1 MLITNVDGAPAG
13 APGEAPVGS
22 PELVA
27 LVPSGEMGSG
37 TLLEDQ
43 NGARPLAKERRRQPV
58 SVKRISIFG
67 LGYVGAVSLACLARD
82 GHQVIGCDID
92 PVKLDLIRSRKSPI
106 LEEGIQELMR
116 DVVDSG
122 RVKVTNDA
130 TRAVNDSEVS
140 FICVGTPSAANGSQ
154 DLGAI
159 LRLAEQI
166 GAALRNKHA
175 FHTVV
180 VRSTVQPGTLEE
192 KIEPILE
199 RASGKKSGVDFG
211 LAFQPEFLRE
221 GSSIRDYDHPPYT
234 IVGGNCEAA
243 VNAVREIFQHLDARF
258 LVTSIRV
265 AETLKMSCNAFHA
278 LKITFAN
285 EIGRISQSL
294 GIDSHEV
301 MRLVCADTR
310 LNISTAYMKPG
321 FAFGGSCLPKDL
333 RALAHI
339 ARQNDLE
346 IPMLASLLVSNRA
359 HIDHAVDKILKLGR
373 PRVGMLGLSFK
384 TGTDDLR
391 ESPLVMV
398 AKRLLGEGCELR
410 IFDPEVHLSRL
421 LGANRSYIDAHIPH
435 LGSLLCEHI
444 NEMIDPSEVVLVGL
458 QQPALDAALQAR
470 VRHDQYVIDLVNL
483 PNRDLLRCRYE
494 GACW

>member
-1 MLITNVDGAPAG
+1 VLTTDRGLEGRQEARPGIVGAVEF
-13 APGEAPVGS
+13 GEAALD
-22 PELVA
+22 ETQQRDRKAVA
-27 LVPSGEMGSG
+27 I
-37 TLLEDQ
+37 
-43 NGARPLAKERRRQPV
+43 
-58 SVKRISIFG
+58 KRISIFG

-82 GHQVIGCDID
+82 GHRVTGVDID
-92 PVKLDLIRSRKSPI
+92 ATKLDLIRSRKSPI

-122 RVKVTNDA
+122 RVTVTNDA
-130 TRAVNDSEVS
+130 ASAIRDTELS
-140 FICVGTPSAANGSQ
+140 FVCVGTPSAANGSQ
-154 DLGAI
+154 DLTAI

-166 GAALRNKHA
+166 GAALATKQE
-175 FHTVV
+175 FHTLVI
-180 VRSTVQPGTLEE
+180 RSTVQPGTVEE

-211 LAFQPEFLRE
+211 ICFQPEFLRE

-234 IVGGNCEAA
+234 IVGGNCEQA
-243 VNAVREIFQHLDARF
+243 VNVVRELFQHLDARF
-258 LVTSIRV
+258 MVTSIRV
-265 AETLKMSCNAFHA
+265 AEALKMSCNAFHA

-285 EIGRISQSL
+285 EIGRVSQAL

-310 LNISTAYMKPG
+310 LNISPAYLKPG

-333 RALAHI
+333 RALTTI
-339 ARQNDLE
+339 ARQHDLVL
-346 IPMLASLLVSNRA
+346 PMLSSLLPSNRV
-359 HIDHAVDKILKLGR
+359 HIDHAVEKILKLGR
-373 PRVGMLGLSFK
+373 PKVGMLGLSFK

-398 AKRLLGEGCELR
+398 AKRLIGEGCELR

-421 LGANRSYIDAHIPH
+421 IGANRSYIEANIPH
-435 LGSLLCEHI
+435 IASLLCGKIE
-444 NEMIDPSEVVLVGL
+444 EMLDPSEVILVGL
-458 QQPALDAALQAR
+458 QQSVLNDALQAR
-470 VRHDQYVIDLVNL
+470 VRPEQHLIDLVNL

>member
-1 MLITNVDGAPAG
+1 MLTTDGPA
-13 APGEAPVGS
+13 AGS
-22 PELVA
+22 PEVA
-27 LVPSGEMGSG
+27 VAGAGAAPI
-37 TLLEDQ
+37 LEDK
-43 NGARPLAKERRRQPV
+43 NGCSPLANRRHRKPV
-58 SVKRISIFG
+58 ATKRISIFG

-82 GHQVIGCDID
+82 GHQVTGVDID
-92 PVKLDLIRSRKSPI
+92 PVKLDLIRARKSPI

-116 DVVDSG
+116 DVVNSG
-122 RVKVTNDA
+122 RVQVTADA
-130 TRAVNDSEVS
+130 EQAVRDTEVT
-140 FICVGTPSAANGSQ
+140 FVCVGTPSAANGSQ
-154 DLGAI
+154 DLTAI

-166 GAALRNKHA
+166 GTALRSKRD
-175 FHTVV
+175 FHTIVI
-180 VRSTVQPGTLEE
+180 RSTVQPGTLED
-192 KIEPILE
+192 KLEPILE
-199 RASGKKSGVDFG
+199 KASGKRSGVDFG

-243 VNAVREIFQHLDARF
+243 VNAVREIFQHLEARF

-285 EIGRISQSL
+285 EIGRVSEAL
-294 GIDSHEV
+294 GIDAHEV

-310 LNISTAYMKPG
+310 LNISPAYLKPG

-333 RALAHI
+333 RALAQI
-339 ARQNDLE
+339 ARQNDIE
-346 IPMLASLLVSNRA
+346 IPMLSSLLASNRV

-391 ESPLVMV
+391 ESPLVLV

-410 IFDPEVHLSRL
+410 IFDPEVQLSRL
-421 LGANRSYIDAHIPH
+421 LGANRSYIDANIPH
-435 LGSLLCEHI
+435 LGELLCPTLES
-444 NEMIDPSEVVLVGL
+444 MLDPSDVILVGL
-458 QQPALDAALQAR
+458 QQSALNDALQAR
-470 VRHDQYVIDLVNL
+470 VRPEHYLIDLVNL
-483 PNRDLLRCRYE
+483 PNRDLLHCRYE
-494 GACW
+494 GICW

>member
-1 MLITNVDGAPAG
+1 VLTTDNQVLHARQGV
-13 APGEAPVGS
+13 PV
-22 PELVA
+22 
-27 LVPSGEMGSG
+27 GEMGTG
-37 TLLEDQ
+37 TLFE
-43 NGARPLAKERRRQPV
+43 NESGANPRRPAKPR
-58 SVKRISIFG
+58 RISIFG

-82 GHQVIGCDID
+82 GHRVVGVDID
-92 PVKLDLIRSRKSPI
+92 STKLDLIRDRKSPI
-106 LEEGIQELMR
+106 LEEGIQELMA

-122 RVKVTNDA
+122 RVSVTNDA
-130 TRAVNDSEVS
+130 RQAIAETEIS

-154 DLGAI
+154 DLTAI
-159 LRLAEQI
+159 LRLSEQI
-166 GAALRNKHA
+166 GAALREKRE
-175 FHTVV
+175 FHTIVI
-180 VRSTVQPGTLEE
+180 RSTVQPGTVEE

-199 RASGKKSGVDFG
+199 AASGKKSGVDFG
-211 LAFQPEFLRE
+211 ICFQPEFLRE

-243 VNAVREIFQHLDARF
+243 VEAVRQVFQHLPARF
-258 LVTSIRV
+258 MVTSIRV

-285 EIGRISQSL
+285 EIGRVSQAL

-301 MRLVCADTR
+301 MRLVCSDTR
-310 LNISTAYMKPG
+310 LNISTAYLKPG

-333 RALAHI
+333 RALTTI
-339 ARQNDLE
+339 AKQNDLE
-346 IPMLASLLVSNRA
+346 IPMLSSLLVSNRI

-373 PRVGMLGLSFK
+373 PKVGMLGLSFK

-391 ESPLVMV
+391 ESPLVLV
-398 AKRLLGEGCELR
+398 AKRLIGEGCELR

-421 LGANRSYIDAHIPH
+421 MGANRSYIDAHLPH
-435 LGSLLCEHI
+435 VGSLLCPRIEQ
-444 NEMIDPSEVVLVGL
+444 MIEPSDVILVGL
-458 QQPALDAALQAR
+458 QQSALNEQLQAL
-470 VRHDQYVIDLVNL
+470 VRPDQLLIDLVNL

>member
-1 MLITNVDGAPAG
+1 MDHGGQAAEDESRSGQRRGRVPA
-13 APGEAPVGS
+13 
-22 PELVA
+22 
-27 LVPSGEMGSG
+27 
-37 TLLEDQ
+37 TT
-43 NGARPLAKERRRQPV
+43 
-58 SVKRISIFG
+58 KRISIFG

-92 PVKLDLIRSRKSPI
+92 PVKLNLIRARKSPI

-122 RVKVTNDA
+122 RVKVTDDA
-130 TRAVNDSEVS
+130 VQALNDSEVS

-154 DLGAI
+154 DLTAI
-159 LRLAEQI
+159 LRLAEQL
-166 GAALRNKHA
+166 GAALKNKRE
-175 FHTVV
+175 FHTIVI
-180 VRSTVQPGTLEE
+180 RSTVQPGTLEE

-199 RASGKKSGVDFG
+199 RASGRKSGVDFG

-243 VNAVREIFQHLDARF
+243 VNSVREIFQHLDARF
-258 LVTSIRV
+258 FVTTIRV
-265 AETLKMSCNAFHA
+265 AEALKMSCNAFHA

-310 LNISTAYMKPG
+310 LNISPAYLKPG

-333 RALAHI
+333 RALAQI
-339 ARQNDLE
+339 AKQNDLE
-346 IPMLASLLVSNRA
+346 IPMLGSVLASNRV

-410 IFDPEVHLSRL
+410 IFDPEVRLSRL
-421 LGANRSYIDAHIPH
+421 LGANRSYIESHIPH
-435 LGSLLCEHI
+435 LGSLLCDDI
-444 NEMIDPSEVVLVGL
+444 GDMLDPSDVILVGL

-470 VRHDQYVIDLVNL
+470 VRADHYLVDLVNL

>member
-1 MLITNVDGAPAG
+1 MDMDGG
-13 APGEAPVGS
+13 AA
-22 PELVA
+22 A
-27 LVPSGEMGSG
+27 IASG
-37 TLLEDQ
+37 TLSTK
-43 NGARPLAKERRRQPV
+43 GRRKPAAT
-58 SVKRISIFG
+58 KRISIFG

-82 GHQVIGCDID
+82 GHQVVGVDID
-92 PVKLDLIRSRKSPI
+92 ETKLDLIRARKSPI

-122 RVKVTNDA
+122 RVSVTRDA
-130 TRAVNDSEVS
+130 AQAIRDSEVS
-140 FICVGTPSAANGSQ
+140 FICVGTPSAPNGSQ
-154 DLGAI
+154 DLTAI

-166 GAALRNKHA
+166 GVALRSKRA
-175 FHTVV
+175 FHTLVI
-180 VRSTVQPGTLEE
+180 RSTVQPGTVEE
-192 KIEPILE
+192 KLEPILE
-199 RASGKKSGVDFG
+199 NASGKKSGVDFG
-211 LAFQPEFLRE
+211 LCFQPEFLRE

-234 IVGGNCEAA
+234 IVGGNCEPA
-243 VNAVREIFQHLDARF
+243 VNAVREIFQHLEARF

-285 EIGRISQSL
+285 EIGRVAQSL

-310 LNISTAYMKPG
+310 LNISTAYLKPG

-333 RALAHI
+333 RALTQI
-339 ARQNDLE
+339 ARQNDIE
-346 IPMLASLLVSNRA
+346 IPMLSSLLVSNRV
-359 HIDHAVDKILKLGR
+359 HVEHAVEKILRLGR

-410 IFDPEVHLSRL
+410 IFDPEVRLSRL

-435 LGSLLCEHI
+435 LGSLLCDDI
-444 NEMIDPSEVVLVGL
+444 DAMIDPSEVILVGL
-458 QQPALDAALQAR
+458 QQSALDAALQAR
-470 VRHDQYVIDLVNL
+470 VRTDQYLLDLVNL

>member
-1 MLITNVDGAPAG
+1 VPTTDSPAG
-13 APGEAPVGS
+13 T
-22 PELVA
+22 PELTALSPIGLRAKPVA
-27 LVPSGEMGSG
+27 
-37 TLLEDQ
+37 
-43 NGARPLAKERRRQPV
+43 
-58 SVKRISIFG
+58 VKRISIFG

-82 GHQVIGCDID
+82 GHRVTGVDID
-92 PVKLDLIRSRKSPI
+92 PVKLDLIRARKSPI

-122 RVKVTNDA
+122 RVAVTNDA
-130 TRAVNDSEVS
+130 HQAVRDTEVS

-154 DLGAI
+154 DLTAI
-159 LRLAEQI
+159 LRLTEQI
-166 GAALRNKHA
+166 GLALKGKRE
-175 FHTVV
+175 FHTIV
-180 VRSTVQPGTLEE
+180 VRSTVQPGTLEG

-243 VNAVREIFQHLDARF
+243 VEAVREIFQHLDARF

-285 EIGRISQSL
+285 EIGRISQAL
-294 GIDSHEV
+294 DIDSHEV

-310 LNISTAYMKPG
+310 LNISSAYLRPG

-333 RALAHI
+333 RALAQI
-339 ARQNDLE
+339 ARQHDVE
-346 IPMLASLLVSNRA
+346 VPMLASLLASNRI
-359 HIDHAVDKILKLGR
+359 HVDHAVDMILQMGR

-398 AKRLLGEGCELR
+398 AKRLIGEGCELR
-410 IFDPEVHLSRL
+410 IFDPEVQLSRL
-421 LGANRSYIDAHIPH
+421 LGANRSYIDANIPH
-435 LGSLLCEHI
+435 LGSLLCADLDA
-444 NEMIDPSEVVLVGL
+444 MVDPSEVILVGL

-470 VRHDQYVIDLVNL
+470 VRPDHYLIDLVNL
-483 PNRDLLRCRYE
+483 PNRDLLRCHYR

>member
-1 MLITNVDGAPAG
+1 VLTTDGG
-13 APGEAPVGS
+13 LGQGS
-22 PELVA
+22 LGGLREGRGDGV
-27 LVPSGEMGSG
+27 GSG
-37 TLLEDQ
+37 TIFGDE
-43 NGARPLAKERRRQPV
+43 NGARPLAKQGQRTKAVP
-58 SVKRISIFG
+58 KRISIFG

-82 GHQVIGCDID
+82 GHRVVGVDID
-92 PVKLDLIRSRKSPI
+92 SSKLELIRSRKSPI

-122 RVKVTNDA
+122 RVTVTSDA
-130 TRAVNDSEVS
+130 VQAMRDTELS
-140 FICVGTPSAANGSQ
+140 FVCVGTPSAANGSQ
-154 DLGAI
+154 DLSAI

-166 GAALRNKHA
+166 GLALASKQE
-175 FHTVV
+175 FHTIVI
-180 VRSTVQPGTLEE
+180 RSTVQPGTVEE
-192 KIEPILE
+192 KLIPILE
-199 RASGKKSGVDFG
+199 KASGKKSGADFG
-211 LAFQPEFLRE
+211 LCFQPEFLRE

-234 IVGGNCEAA
+234 IVGGDCEAA
-243 VNAVREIFQHLDARF
+243 VNAVREVFQHLEGRF

-285 EIGRISQSL
+285 EIGRVSQAL

-310 LNISTAYMKPG
+310 LNISPAYLKPG

-333 RALAHI
+333 RALTTI

-346 IPMLASLLVSNRA
+346 VPLLASLLASNRV
-359 HIDHAVDKILKLGR
+359 HIDHAVDRILRLGR

-391 ESPLVMV
+391 ESPLVLV
-398 AKRLLGEGCELR
+398 AKRLIGEGCELR

-421 LGANRSYIDAHIPH
+421 IGANRSYIDAHLPH
-435 LGSLLCEHI
+435 VGSLLCPTLEDML
-444 NEMIDPSEVVLVGL
+444 EPSEVILVGL
-458 QQPALDAALQAR
+458 NQSALNDQLQSRLRPDHR
-470 VRHDQYVIDLVNL
+470 VLDLVNL
-483 PNRDLLRCRYE
+483 PNRDLLRCHYE
-494 GACW
+494 GVCW